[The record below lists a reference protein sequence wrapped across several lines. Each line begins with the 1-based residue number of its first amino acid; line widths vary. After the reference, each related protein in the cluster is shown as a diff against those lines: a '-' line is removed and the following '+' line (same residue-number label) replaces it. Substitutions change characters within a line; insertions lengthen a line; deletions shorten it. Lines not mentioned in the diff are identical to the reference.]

1 MSLQE
6 KLCFKGDEKKAIDI
20 HWLAAKCNK
29 QTNEKTSKCK
39 KRRRRKEK
47 QLICFG
53 EHPSATES
61 QLPDQVGT
69 SKYKVQAMH
78 TLCQKEE
85 ATKQADN

>member
-1 MSLQE
+1 MQLICVGKQTTLTI
-6 KLCFKGDEKKAIDI
+6 KQTNNFKT
-20 HWLAAKCNK
+20 NK
-29 QTNEKTSKCK
+29 QTNKQT
-39 KRRRRKEK
+39 KRK
-47 QLICFG
+47 QLLCFG
-53 EHPSATES
+53 EHQSATES

>member
-1 MSLQE
+1 MQLIYVGWQPSATHKRMQKQAIE
-6 KLCFKGDEKKAIDI
+6 KREI
-20 HWLAAKCNK
+20 
-29 QTNEKTSKCK
+29 K
-39 KRRRRKEK
+39 KRK
-47 QLICFG
+47 QLISVG